1 MPSGRDERPR
11 PAACLNCGSTL
22 VDAFCARCGQR
33 NLDVRIPARELA
45 LDAVEDGLSLDSRVA
60 RTVGPFL
67 FRPGHL
73 TVEWTSGR
81 RARYSSP
88 LRLYL
93 LTSAIF
99 FLASGLAGD
108 GPAQIRI
115 DDDDARE
122 VQAQVAG
129 EFAAA
134 GIDPATDPAKVLRG
148 TEAAHRKLREAG
160 WIGRKIDDRW
170 LSYGELTVEQ
180 FAARLNA
187 SFRAWIPRVMFFLV
201 PAAVLILALLWRRRW
216 LSEHAVLAL
225 HLHAFAFAVFTAMLA
240 LRFLPWSLP
249 GDVLRP
255 ALLLAVGAY
264 FLVALRRVHEEP
276 WGRTIVKGAVA
287 AALYGAALSL
297 GLVGIAALALY
308 FG

>member
-1 MPSGRDERPR
+1 VPSGREERAR
-11 PAACLNCGSTL
+11 PASCLNCGSTL

-93 LTSAIF
+93 LTSAVF
-99 FLASGLAGD
+99 FLASGLASD
-108 GPAQIRI
+108 GAAHIQI
-115 DDDDARE
+115 DGEDGQE
-122 VQAQVAG
+122 LQAQVARD
-129 EFAAA
+129 FAAA
-134 GIDPATDPAKVLRG
+134 GIDPDTDPAKVLRG
-148 TEAAHRKLREAG
+148 TEAAHRKLRESG

-170 LSYGELTVEQ
+170 LSYGTLTVDQ
-180 FAARLNA
+180 FRARVNA
-187 SFRAWIPRVMFFLV
+187 SFREWIPRVMFFLV

-216 LSEHAVLAL
+216 LSEHVVLAF
-225 HLHAFAFAVFTAMLA
+225 HLHAFAFAVFTAMLV
-240 LRFLPWSLP
+240 LRLLPWSLP

-255 ALLLAVGAY
+255 ALLLALAAY
-264 FLVALRRVHEEP
+264 FLLALRRVHGEP

-287 AALYGAALSL
+287 GLLYGVSLSV
-297 GLVGIAALALY
+297 GLAGIAVLALY

>member
-1 MPSGRDERPR
+1 VPSGREERAR
-11 PAACLNCGSTL
+11 PPACLNCGSTL

-99 FLASGLAGD
+99 FLASGIASD
-108 GPAQIRI
+108 GAPHIQI
-115 DDDDARE
+115 DGDDAHE
-122 VQAQVAG
+122 LQAQVAEG
-129 EFAAA
+129 LAA
-134 GIDPATDPAKVLRG
+134 GGADPVADAPEALRG
-148 TEAAHRKLREAG
+148 TEDLHRKLREAG
-160 WIGRKIDDRW
+160 WIGRRIDDRW
-170 LSYGELTVEQ
+170 VSYGNLTVEQ
-180 FAARLNA
+180 FAARVNA

-240 LRFLPWSLP
+240 LRLLPWSLP

-255 ALLLAVGAY
+255 ALLLALAAY
-264 FLVALRRVHEEP
+264 FLLALRRVHEEP

-287 AALYGAALSL
+287 GALYGVALLL
-297 GLVGIAALALY
+297 GLAGIAALALY